1 MKCNDVRTFLSQISS
16 KFYQTTDGG
25 WKEGVSMQ
33 IPPADL
39 DFLSSNGYVSVM
51 LKEDYDKA
59 VAEVSA
65 LSQLNADQQ
74 GEMNYEKGVEST
86 LHAEES
92 KTHSIMFHFEKKE
105 KKEAELDAVQ
115 NEKTLVSKAE
125 SEVAQRDQKIRELI
139 QKKSAVDRMV
149 PYDGRYVSL
158 TGLGVITLNDLN
170 VRNYRVSADEFS
182 DFIEETKE
190 TSDELR
196 TIADKAN
203 FYANRFKAEFP
214 EADVSQL
221 WSVSVGLG
229 KLQGDPNQ
237 IAQRFQLA
245 IGNLQHFKSTIDN
258 KMMAAEIM
266 TAFRGNQPQPMTDS
280 DLQTL
285 SDTLEK
291 LDNEVRHDKVPKQ
304 ISAGVAAIILFGKRF
319 DGTFPTDRFAEF
331 CKITSSRESAAIL
344 AVVNVPSDQLTSKFQ
359 SFRSMFSSWGY
370 ELSEDTELASAYL
383 SISDF
388 APDEVNTKL
397 TIIVDSLRNYLEY
410 PLVASAILAS
420 ISTLEA
426 NETLDLLQK
435 AYSLLGTYATNL
447 SPSELLSL
455 SVRMIHGIKNELVK
469 ELDPTA
475 KLTNTPMQ
483 FTYAP
488 SNVFFFYYGP
498 LIVAHSYYY
507 STFSGIGGFH
517 PAHVHGVGGFMG

>member
-1 MKCNDVRTFLSQISS
+1 MKCNDARTFLSQIS
-16 KFYQTTDGG
+16 
-25 WKEGVSMQ
+25 WKSAILGQ
-33 IPPADL
+33 IQPSDF
-39 DFLSSNGYVSVM
+39 DFLSDKGYISVM

-65 LSQLNADQQ
+65 LTQLNADQQ
-74 GEMNYEKGVEST
+74 GEINYERSAEST
-86 LHAEES
+86 LKGEEG
-92 KTHSIMFHFEKKE
+92 KTHSIMFHFENKE
-105 KKEAELDAVQ
+105 KKEAELEVLQ
-115 NEKTLVSKAE
+115 NEKTIVSKVE
-125 SEVAQRDQKIRELI
+125 SEVTQRDQKIQELI

-149 PYDGRYVSL
+149 PYNGKYVSL
-158 TGLGVITLNDLN
+158 TGLGLIMLNDLN
-170 VRNYRVSADEFS
+170 VRNYRVSTDEFS
-182 DFIEETKE
+182 GFIEETKE

-196 TIADKAN
+196 TIADKAS
-203 FYANRFKAEFP
+203 FYANRFKVEFP

-237 IAQRFQLA
+237 ISQRFQSA

-266 TAFRGNQPQPMTDS
+266 TAFRGNQSQPMTNS
-280 DLQTL
+280 DLQSL

-291 LDNEVRHDKVPKQ
+291 LDNEVKHDKVPKQ
-304 ISAGVAAIILFGKRF
+304 ISVGVAAIILFGKRF
-319 DGTFPTDRFAEF
+319 DGTFPTDKFAEF

-344 AVVNVPSDQLTSKFQ
+344 AVVNVPPDQLTSKFQ

-370 ELSEDTELASAYL
+370 ELSEDTELASAFL

-420 ISTLEA
+420 IPTLEA

-435 AYSLLGTYATNL
+435 AYSLLGTYATDL
-447 SPSELLSL
+447 STSELLSL

-475 KLTNTPMQ
+475 KIANTPMQ

-498 LIVAHSYYY
+498 LIVTHSYYY